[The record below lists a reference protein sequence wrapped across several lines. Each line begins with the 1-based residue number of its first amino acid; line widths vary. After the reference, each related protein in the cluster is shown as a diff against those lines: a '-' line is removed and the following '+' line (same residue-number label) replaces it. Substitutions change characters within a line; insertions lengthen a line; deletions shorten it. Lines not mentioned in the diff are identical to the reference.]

1 MRANKLSSNQKIE
14 EDSKNKKV
22 EEEEEEYDEEE
33 EEEEDDEDEILPNS
47 KISEEKMFQKKFF
60 NVTEPIKENLSK
72 PIIVQKEET
81 KPNVPASTIKGVY
94 KTKIIPNKAN
104 IKSAIEDINRQINLS
119 NKLGKIENPVN
130 NVIEKNK
137 NSNSIYEN
145 INDITKE
152 LKMKNHIEKIENK
165 IIINTNINVVNQNQ
179 INEQIKK
186 SEENIFHKNEKN
198 QDILKQENIS
208 CQKNNVNN
216 YNDEFKEKK
225 INKEI
230 KDDKKEDLNTKGIIQ
245 NKIIKIDNFEEIDKF
260 INNVKLEEKKETK
273 ENKNEEKDKIDVD
286 KKSKLPEAKK
296 NYVDESIMKEN
307 GIEIVQIPIE
317 QHNL

>member
-119 NKLGKIENPVN
+119 NKLGKIENPIN

-152 LKMKNHIEKIENK
+152 LKMKNHI
-165 IIINTNINVVNQNQ
+165 
-179 INEQIKK
+179 
-186 SEENIFHKNEKN
+186 
-198 QDILKQENIS
+198 
-208 CQKNNVNN
+208 
-216 YNDEFKEKK
+216 
-225 INKEI
+225 
-230 KDDKKEDLNTKGIIQ
+230 IQ
-245 NKIIKIDNFEEIDKF
+245 NLI
-260 INNVKLEEKKETK
+260 L
-273 ENKNEEKDKIDVD
+273 
-286 KKSKLPEAKK
+286 LR
-296 NYVDESIMKEN
+296 
-307 GIEIVQIPIE
+307 Q
-317 QHNL
+317 